1 MACCRA
7 LVIEDEYF
15 LAKDLEDVLRSF
27 GVEVIALVGD
37 LDEALDHVARG
48 GFEFAVVDI
57 NLRGRVAYRVADE
70 LKRQRVPFVFSTGYG
85 AHVIPV
91 RFADVM
97 VWEKPFHEFEVA
109 RDVPRL
115 CQRAA

>member
-1 MACCRA
+1 MARCRA

-15 LAKDLEDVLRSF
+15 LAKDLEDTLRSL

-57 NLRGRVAYRVADE
+57 NLRGREAYGVADE
-70 LKRQRVPFVFSTGYG
+70 LKRKHLPFVFSTGYG